1 MKYKV
6 LGLGKVFT
14 DKFGKEKRYLH
25 LVYNSENIDGHGVC
39 TVKVPV
45 NKLPDDLK
53 VGDCIRIY
61 NDVFNNSDGVPV
73 KYVSSV
79 EIVGE

>member
-14 DKFGKEKRYLH
+14 DKFEKEKRYLH

-39 TVKVPV
+39 CIKVATS
-45 NKLPDDLK
+45 KIPDGLK
-53 VGDCIRIY
+53 VGDYVRLY
-61 NDVFNNSDGVPV
+61 NDVFYNSDGVPV

>member
-6 LGLGKVFT
+6 LGFGKVFT
-14 DKFGKEKRYLH
+14 DNFGKEKRYLH
-25 LVYNSENIDGHGVC
+25 LVYNSENIEGHGVSC
-39 TVKVPV
+39 VKVATS
-45 NKLPDDLK
+45 KIPDGLK
-53 VGDCIRIY
+53 VGDYVRVI
-61 NDVFNNSDGVPV
+61 NDVFYDSTGKAV